1 MNQLIVGSAGIYAS
15 NEHME
20 QTLNAEMVETFTIQK
35 VTVPSQHKREDIV
48 WWWLLLITTE
58 YSCKTWKSS
67 DAENMKTDKSRKYNV
82 K

>member
-48 WWWLLLITTE
+48 
-58 YSCKTWKSS
+58 
-67 DAENMKTDKSRKYNV
+67 
-82 K
+82 